1 MRRHSHGG
9 YYERAAGKVAPGAGN
24 LPAGRLVS
32 VIATHHPLIVRDE
45 PMESKKV
52 RWVYAAA
59 SAIACAGVVVAANVA
74 FAQSHPSAGPASI
87 GAGAPASAPLGT
99 RASSAP
105 TGRPAAGGT
114 VDQPPLVLG
123 SVVDTGIKA
132 TDGTWVLYAVPI
144 REKVLRNTHF
154 GLMLG
159 RKLPDGTVTADVVTN
174 ETSGSDKAE
183 GFHAGQGGMNV
194 NNEDTPTFGYYA
206 GAATKIT
213 GTVHG
218 KTVTAQQA
226 TWSRDKSV
234 VFYWVPPKTPVTGLK
249 AYGSNGR
256 ALRTGNSS
264 IGVG

>member
-1 MRRHSHGG
+1 M
-9 YYERAAGKVAPGAGN
+9 N
-24 LPAGRLVS
+24 
-32 VIATHHPLIVRDE
+32 

-52 RWVYAAA
+52 HWVYAAGA
-59 SAIACAGVVVAANVA
+59 AIACAGVVVAANVA
-74 FAQSHPSAGPASI
+74 FAQSPPSAGAASI
-87 GAGAPASAPLGT
+87 GAGAPAPAPAGT
-99 RASSAP
+99 PASAP
-105 TGRPAAGGT
+105 TGRPAAGRT
-114 VDQPPLVLG
+114 ADKPPLVLG

-144 REKVLRNTHF
+144 KEKVLKNTHF

-174 ETSGSDKAE
+174 ETSGPDKAE

-213 GTVHG
+213 GKVHG
-218 KTVTAQQA
+218 KTVTAKQA

-234 VFYWVPPKTPVTGLK
+234 VFYWFPPKSPVTGLK

-256 ALRTGNSS
+256 ALSTGNSS